1 MKLSTATKS
10 YEYRLGTSRLR
21 DTCEVLTF
29 LQDMGYEAVDLTF
42 ERIHN
47 PEFMLCGDDWERKVA
62 SVAEKAEE
70 LGLEIYQCHAPYVP
84 GGSLRDY
91 LKSGAQEELEYHLEI
106 LRRSMIAAG
115 RLGVKWA
122 VIHPL
127 NFPELNFERRASL
140 EENHRFFDEYVELG
154 IQNGVGTAFENQ
166 LPSLNRRYPTRYC
179 AHYEQ
184 LIDLVDSYHDPM
196 VGICWDTGH
205 ANQMHFEQGRAIRT
219 MGSRIKA
226 LHINDNHYGTRD
238 EHLMPYMGEVDW
250 PAVVSALTEVGY
262 KGTLNYECKFT
273 MGSDGEIQK
282 EMIRGMYRNACLIRK
297 MFEAN
302 E

>member
-21 DTCEVLTF
+21 NTCEVLTF
-29 LQDMGYEAVDLTF
+29 LQDVGYEAVDLTF

-122 VIHPL
+122 VIHP
-127 NFPELNFERRASL
+127 PEFSG
-140 EENHRFFDEYVELG
+140 VE
-154 IQNGVGTAFENQ
+154 F
-166 LPSLNRRYPTRYC
+166 
-179 AHYEQ
+179 
-184 LIDLVDSYHDPM
+184 
-196 VGICWDTGH
+196 
-205 ANQMHFEQGRAIRT
+205 
-219 MGSRIKA
+219 
-226 LHINDNHYGTRD
+226 
-238 EHLMPYMGEVDW
+238 
-250 PAVVSALTEVGY
+250 
-262 KGTLNYECKFT
+262 
-273 MGSDGEIQK
+273 
-282 EMIRGMYRNACLIRK
+282 
-297 MFEAN
+297 
-302 E
+302 